1 MIYRIAR
8 GFLLAGLLMGLWSC
22 GTVMEQQDSA
32 PRVKP
37 DVSKIPDAVPR
48 YEPRSKYGNPASYEV
63 FGRRYYTLTSSEN
76 YVERG
81 IASWYGSKF
90 HGKRTSSGEPY
101 DMYAMTA
108 AHKTLPLPSY
118 AEVINLENG
127 RKVVVKINDRGP
139 FHDDRL
145 IDLSYSAAA
154 KLGIID
160 KGTGKVE
167 VRAINPQ
174 SNTAAAPAD
183 TTARAV
189 PVSRVVMAP
198 AVAQQGALFLQV
210 GAFSSLS
217 RAEQI
222 RQQIEQKIEDRVHVS
237 AVEQTQNPLYRVR
250 VGPLK
255 SAEYG
260 DQIASRLLG
269 LGFSDTRLV
278 NE

>member
-8 GFLLAGLLMGLWSC
+8 ACLLAGMLMGLWSC
-22 GTVMEQQDSA
+22 STVLEQQDSG
-32 PRVKP
+32 PKVKP
-37 DVSKIPDAVPR
+37 DVSNIPDAVPR
-48 YEPRSKYGNPASYEV
+48 NEPRSKYGNPASYEV
-63 FGRRYYTLTSSEN
+63 FGKRYYTLTSSEN

-81 IASWYGSKF
+81 TASWYGSKF

-118 AEVINLENG
+118 VEVTNLGNG
-127 RKVVVKINDRGP
+127 RKVVVKVNDRGP

-154 KLGIID
+154 KLGIVD
-160 KGTGKVE
+160 KGTGRVE
-167 VRAINPQ
+167 VRAIHPAGK
-174 SNTAAAPAD
+174 TAAVAAD
-183 TTARAV
+183 TAAKAV
-189 PVSRVVMAP
+189 PVRHVVMSHDVPRQEAW
-198 AVAQQGALFLQV
+198 FLQV

-222 RQQIEQKIEDRVHVS
+222 RQQLEQQIEDRVHIS
-237 AVEQTQNPLYRVR
+237 AVKQAQSPLYRVR

-255 SAEYG
+255 SIEYG
-260 DQIASRLLG
+260 DQIASRLQG
-269 LGFSDTRLV
+269 FGFSDTRLV
-278 NE
+278 SE

>member
-1 MIYRIAR
+1 MIL
-8 GFLLAGLLMGLWSC
+8 FLVSSVLASSPL
-22 GTVMEQQDSA
+22 VID
-32 PRVKP
+32 
-37 DVSKIPDAVPR
+37 
-48 YEPRSKYGNPASYEV
+48 RSKLYN
-63 FGRRYYTLTSSEN
+63 
-76 YVERG
+76 
-81 IASWYGSKF
+81 
-90 HGKRTSSGEPY
+90 
-101 DMYAMTA
+101 
-108 AHKTLPLPSY
+108 KTLPLPSY
-118 AEVINLENG
+118 AEVTNLDNG

-154 KLGIID
+154 KLGIVD

-174 SNTAAAPAD
+174 GNTAAAPAD

-189 PVSRVVMAP
+189 PVSRVVMNS
-198 AVAQQGALFLQV
+198 AVAQQGTLFLQV
-210 GAFSSLS
+210 GAFSSLA

-222 RQQIEQKIEDRVHVS
+222 RQQIEQQIEDRVHIS
-237 AVEQTQNPLYRVR
+237 EVEKEKNPLYRVR

-269 LGFSDTRLV
+269 FGFSDTRLV